1 MQLHEWWQALYYQR
15 RYFGQ
20 ELKILMI
27 MNDKEKLFYHVVEV
41 AARCCSYTLKDGRQS
56 ITVAD
61 VLGKSRRENVQ
72 LTRNIAV
79 GLLVALGFTVST
91 CAVGWIFF

>member
-1 MQLHEWWQALYYQR
+1 
-15 RYFGQ
+15 
-20 ELKILMI
+20 

-61 VLGKSRRENVQ
+61 VLDKKYFN
-72 LTRNIAV
+72 LH
-79 GLLVALGFTVST
+79 
-91 CAVGWIFF
+91 